1 MLNLVILNRAK
12 HMNPLNTTIDDPY
25 LVKSRLEEIFNCD
38 QKLLL
43 SVIDESFVERKSTT
57 NNHPKIYG
65 GIKQY
70 AEGIAFLREKLIPLG
85 YNKYSRSNSEWVQ
98 NKELGVLINF
108 MAGNANVGM
117 NTEIP
122 SNEDGLKKIKSARN
136 RNPKG
141 TMFSLIAEPQLT
153 GDMLT
158 ERLDI
163 DTWCW
168 VLMYYIDF
176 KNQTIRSELSC
187 PSKLTLDGQYFSEY
201 HERIILSEISID
213 PESDFDIILT
223 PDNSPEPAPSI
234 DFAIRRKNA

>member
-1 MLNLVILNRAK
+1 M
-12 HMNPLNTTIDDPY
+12 HPLQTIIDDPH
-25 LVKSRLEEIFNCD
+25 LVKSRLEEIFNFD
-38 QKLLL
+38 QKLPL
-43 SVIDESFVERKSTT
+43 SIIDDSFIERKSVT
-57 NNHPKIYG
+57 NNHPKIYA

-70 AEGIAFLREKLIPLG
+70 AEGIAFLRERLIPLG
-85 YNKYSRSNSEWVQ
+85 YNKYSRKNSEWVQ

-108 MAGNANVGM
+108 MAGNANVGR
-117 NTEIP
+117 NTETP
-122 SNEDGLKKIKSARN
+122 SNEDSLKKNKNASN

-141 TMFSLIAEPQLT
+141 TMFSLIAGPQLT

-158 ERLDI
+158 EQLDI

-187 PSKLTLDGQYFSEY
+187 PSKLTPDGQYFSEY

-223 PDNSPEPAPSI
+223 PDNSPEPTPSI
-234 DFAIRRKNA
+234 DFTIRRKNA